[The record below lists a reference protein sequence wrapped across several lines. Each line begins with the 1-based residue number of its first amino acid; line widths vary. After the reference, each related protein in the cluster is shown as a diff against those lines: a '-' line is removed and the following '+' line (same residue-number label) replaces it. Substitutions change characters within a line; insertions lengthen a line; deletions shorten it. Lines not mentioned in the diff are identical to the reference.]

1 MKSRAYTVDCI
12 PFVANVSSY
21 RSNWIKWWTLCQ
33 PAWRQD
39 SGWPL
44 PRDSVGTTN
53 WAKAC
58 AQGQNGLFLIIMSTT
73 WWAASIMSEQDW
85 AEFDKAVDDIHW
97 VIDQI
102 LDSLQT
108 LPASTPSETSQD
120 IPSSPHIGWMACT
133 DRKRQPRPT
142 ARLLE
147 GGGF

>member
-1 MKSRAYTVDCI
+1 MKSWAYTVDHI
-12 PFVANVSSY
+12 PFIANVSSY
-21 RSNWIKWWTLCQ
+21 RSNWIKWWTSCQ

-58 AQGQNGLFLIIMSTT
+58 AQGQNGLFLIIMLTT
-73 WWAASIMSEQDW
+73 WWVASITSEQDW
-85 AEFDKAVDDIHW
+85 AEFNEAVDDIHW

-108 LPASTPSETSQD
+108 LPVRVAKPNLLFCIHQWDSEG
-120 IPSSPHIGWMACT
+120 ICRCEWECRGLGWS
-133 DRKRQPRPT
+133 
-142 ARLLE
+142 
-147 GGGF
+147 